1 MLAGGQAG
9 RNHRV
14 EVVLAGGRFLLHL
27 HERGAVRTGQRLRF
41 GVDVRVP
48 EQAVRVGLRLRLG
61 LQVVDVHAG
70 RLSGLRVAVCDVQLR
85 VGL

>member
-1 MLAGGQAG
+1 MLAGRQTG

-14 EVVLAGGRFLLHL
+14 EVVLASGRFLLHL
-27 HERGAVRTGQRLRF
+27 HERGATGAGQRLRL

-48 EQAVRVGLRLRLG
+48 EQAVRVRLALRLV
-61 LQVVDVHAG
+61 LQLVDVHAG
-70 RLSGLRVAVCDVQLR
+70 RLSGLRVAVCDIQLR

>member
-1 MLAGGQAG
+1 MLAGRQIG

-27 HERGAVRTGQRLRF
+27 HERGATGAGQRLRL

-48 EQAVRVGLRLRLG
+48 EQAVRVGLPLRLG

-70 RLSGLRVAVCDVQLR
+70 RLSGLRVAVCDIQLR

>member
-1 MLAGGQAG
+1 MLAGRQAG

-61 LQVVDVHAG
+61 LQIVDVHAG